1 MNDEPTETSGDEHS
15 PDEAPNQ
22 RVAGQFDAEVVAPD
36 DEFRGDEPAPGNT
49 IGLRGG
55 LAAML
60 AGAVMLTVGMVSTT
74 AAYSGRPNCPKGS
87 VLVADFDYV
96 PGDDG
101 GAQNPS
107 DDQGVPEGE
116 YVLVYPD
123 DTDAPVTIIEG
134 DRVGGLWISN
144 SPISAIVVSGGI
156 GSTRTK
162 YTPAQDSGVFS
173 HKDLPLVDGQ
183 TPDVEHVRFCSPKT
197 AATTTTAPSTSAP
210 TTTDPY
216 TTAPSTTA
224 PSTTAVDETT
234 TTVTD
239 GTTTT
244 TAVDQ
249 TTTTVTDGTT
259 TTTVVDDTTTTT
271 EVSPTSIVGS
281 TTTTTIS
288 EETTTTIGGTT
299 TTTAVDQ
306 TTTTVPEVRGRVTVQ
321 TEVTEHDDDE
331 QGQVLALTG
340 SSSLPLVALGTV
352 LLLGGGTVVLASR
365 SRMRADS

>member
-1 MNDEPTETSGDEHS
+1 MNDEPTESSTDDTSTDQAA
-15 PDEAPNQ
+15 DQ
-22 RVAGQFDAEVVAPD
+22 RIAGQFDADVAEPD
-36 DEFRGDEPAPGNT
+36 EQFWGDEPARGNT

-87 VLVADFDYV
+87 VLVADFDHV

-101 GAQNPS
+101 GTRNPS
-107 DDQGVPEGE
+107 DDPGRSDGE
-116 YVLVYPD
+116 YVLVYPED
-123 DTDAPVTIIEG
+123 QDSPVTIIEG
-134 DRVGGLWISN
+134 DHVGGLWIST

-156 GSTRTK
+156 GSTRTR

-173 HKDLPLVDGQ
+173 HKDLPLVDGR

-197 AATTTTAPSTSAP
+197 AATTTTAPSTTAP
-210 TTTDPY
+210 ATTDPY

-224 PSTTAVDETT
+224 PTTTAVDQTT

-239 GTTTT
+239 GSTTT

-249 TTTTVTDGTT
+249 TTTTVTDGST
-259 TTTVVDDTTTTT
+259 TTTVVDDTTTT

-281 TTTTTIS
+281 TTTTTVS
-288 EETTTTIGGTT
+288 EETTTTIDDTT

-306 TTTTVPEVRGRVTVQ
+306 TTTTLPEVRGRVTVQ

-331 QGQVLALTG
+331 QGRVLALTG
-340 SSSLPLVALGTV
+340 SSSLPLVALGTI
-352 LLLGGGTVVLASR
+352 LLLGGGTVVLVSR